1 MKDVIRV
8 AAAVPEVKPG
18 NVTFNL
24 EQTKKYI
31 ARAREAGVRVLVMP
45 ELGLTG
51 YSCGDLFFSQ
61 RLQ

>member
-24 EQTKKYI
+24 EQTKKI
-31 ARAREAGVRVLVMP
+31 
-45 ELGLTG
+45 
-51 YSCGDLFFSQ
+51 YSP
-61 RLQ
+61 RP